1 MIKSKFIVSGLITLF
16 VSIVLTP
23 LVAQQTDVS
32 DAELKKFASVQK
44 HIQTIDM
51 NAQQEMVTAVQEGGL
66 SVERFNE
73 IVEAQN
79 DPAKTAD
86 PSEKEMNK
94 VESTM
99 KEIETIQTDAQ
110 QKMVKKIQDEGLTV
124 QRFRE
129 IAATIQNSPELQQK
143 LQNL

>member
-1 MIKSKFIVSGLITLF
+1 MFLVG
-16 VSIVLTP
+16 VALTP
-23 LVAQQTDVS
+23 LNAQQTDVS
-32 DAELKKFASVQK
+32 NAELKKFATVQK

-51 NAQQEMVTAVQEGGL
+51 NAQQEMIAAVQGGGL

-73 IVEAQN
+73 ILEAQN
-79 DPAKTAD
+79 DPEKKAD
-86 PSEKEMNK
+86 PSENEMNK

-99 KEIETIQTDAQ
+99 KEIETIQIDAQ
-110 QKMVKKIQDEGLTV
+110 QKMVKKIQDEGFTV

-129 IAATIQNSPELQQK
+129 IASTIQNSPELQQK